1 MRSSF
6 KLAFL
11 HPRHWV
17 TWAGLGLLWLL
28 VQLPY
33 PVLSRLGETIGKF
46 SRRFLKR
53 RERIARRNLEL
64 CFPDMTEAM
73 RDAMIEKNFMSLG
86 MGLFET
92 GMAWFWPD
100 RRVEWKSVL

>member
-1 MRSSF
+1 MTSF
-6 KLAFL
+6 KLSFL

-17 TWAGLGLLWLL
+17 TWVGLALLWLL

-33 PVLSRLGETIGKF
+33 PVLARLGAGLGHH

-64 CFPDMTEAM
+64 CFPVMSEAL
-73 RDAMIEKNFMSLG
+73 RDALIAKTLCRWVWG
-86 MGLFET
+86 
-92 GMAWFWPD
+92 
-100 RRVEWKSVL
+100 